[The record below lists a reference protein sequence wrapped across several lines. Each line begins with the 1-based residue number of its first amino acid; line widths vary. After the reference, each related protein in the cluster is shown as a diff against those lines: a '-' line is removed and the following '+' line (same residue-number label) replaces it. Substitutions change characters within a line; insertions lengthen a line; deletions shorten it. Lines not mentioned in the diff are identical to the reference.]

1 VIHQK
6 INQIFFVGLGGAGQ
20 RHLRIFKDL
29 LPANVEFSAFRSTGQ
44 TPLLN
49 SDFSIDNEN
58 SIDKKYNL
66 KLFNSLQD
74 GLDNNPDLIV
84 ISTPSS
90 LHFEAAKMA
99 AERNINIFIEKP
111 FSHNL
116 DGFSYF
122 ENLVLEKNLYFF
134 ISFQRRFHP
143 YLRKI
148 KKLIDSDKLGKI
160 ITANFNVA
168 SYVPAWHPYEDY
180 TELYACRADL
190 GGGVLLTEI
199 HELDLCYWYFGL
211 PNYASCI
218 GGNYSNIKLD
228 VEDTTHV
235 TLEYKDFGIQVNLCF
250 MQQYNRRDLYIAGTN
265 GYVEWNAIGNTFKF
279 INYAKGNEEILC
291 DPDYTNDDMFISQ
304 AKCFL
309 NEFKRSE
316 NKTHLEVAKNSLAI
330 VQAAKKSMQTGR
342 SINLGSYV

>member
-1 VIHQK
+1 VIHSGIK
-6 INQIFFVGLGGAGQ
+6 KIFFVGLGGAGQ

-29 LPANVEFSAFRSTGQ
+29 LPGSVEYSAYRSTGQ

-74 GLDNNPDLIV
+74 GLDNKPDLIV

-99 AERNINIFIEKP
+99 AERNINIFVEKP

-116 DGFSYF
+116 DGFRDF
-122 ENLVLEKNLYFF
+122 ESLVLEKDLYFF
-134 ISFQRRFHP
+134 VSFQRRFHP
-143 YLRKI
+143 YLKRI
-148 KKLIDSDKLGKI
+148 KEIIKSGLLGEI

-168 SYVPAWHPYEDY
+168 SYVPAWHQYEDY
-180 TELYACRADL
+180 KQLYACRADL

-211 PNYASCI
+211 PNYASCV
-218 GGNYSNIKLD
+218 GGNYSNIKLE

-235 TLEYKDFGIQVNLCF
+235 TLEYKDFVVQVNLCF

-279 INYAKGNEEILC
+279 IDYKERNEEKLC
-291 DPDYTNDDMFISQ
+291 DPDYTNDDMFVSQ
-304 AKCFL
+304 AKYFL
-309 NEFKRSE
+309 NRFKRSE
-316 NKTHLEVAKNSLAI
+316 NNTYLKVAKNSLVI
-330 VQAAKKSMQTGR
+330 VQAAKKSMKTGR
-342 SINLGSYV
+342 GINLEPYV